1 MKKELLFEIPELDCA
16 IVFLPDNDYTPWV
29 AAWAY
34 DRETSS
40 WGQEHYFSSF
50 VDLYEY
56 LKELAKGKKKVRVLS
71 YLNAK
76 VEECIIKG
84 MIK

>member
-50 VDLYEY
+50 VELYES
-56 LKELAKGKKKVRVLS
+56 LKELAKRKKTRA
-71 YLNAK
+71 YLESK
-76 VEECIIKG
+76 VEECIKKG